1 LIVSKTKPYTAIKL
15 AALLAALAIAYAPP
29 ALARTDQTAR
39 PEATIES
46 TRHDFGEAFAGE
58 ELMHVFT
65 VRNTGDAPLKLS
77 QTKMLGIRRPTSAI
91 VRVLPV
97 KFAPAS
103 AAPG

>member
-1 LIVSKTKPYTAIKL
+1 LIVNKSKTFTAINL
-15 AALLAALAIAYAPP
+15 AALLAAMVIVYAPP
-29 ALARTDQTAR
+29 ALARTGQSAR

-65 VRNTGDAPLKLS
+65 VRNTGDAPLELS
-77 QTKMLGIRRPTSAI
+77 QTKILGIRRPTSAT
-91 VRVLPV
+91 VRLLPV
-97 KFAPAS
+97 RFAPAG

>member
-1 LIVSKTKPYTAIKL
+1 LIVNKTKTFTAIKL
-15 AALLAALAIAYAPP
+15 AALLSALGIVCAIP
-29 ALARTDQTAR
+29 ALARTGQSAR

-65 VRNTGDAPLKLS
+65 VRNNGDAPLELSKTKL
-77 QTKMLGIRRPTSAI
+77 LARRRPASVI
-91 VRVLPV
+91 GLILPV
-97 KFAPAS
+97 SFAPAS